1 MKCKMIA
8 FLIFFSLLSP
18 LVVQINSNSNLND
31 ISSNYTGNSSS
42 NDCYTGVDAADNNMS
57 FPPTWIANG
66 SNLSTVGG
74 TCSGTLNGTND
85 LMDKY
90 RIYIPSGK
98 YLDLSFESSEIIYVE
113 THYCTN
119 QTGNCPNNAALYGF
133 SWAGYPNYSEGKYI
147 EIESGTNYDS
157 GYNCSNTALDSISTG
172 YSIKNGEWIVIIVE
186 AGLFSTP
193 AYEFS
198 YNLTFTYHNL
208 SELPPHPIQNDY
220 GSGQDAGM
228 IGMDEYELE
237 INLSTT
243 TTYNLSGWSHGYLDI
258 WDVISFN
265 LPVNYG
271 FDAILTLESL
281 HDDYEYW
288 DDCEADGGTN
298 ELILMSIHHSER
310 EILRVDQWTN
320 TTPIFQFNESASA
333 GYSQAT
339 YDGIPCPTISGT
351 WPSPWCDN
359 DVRLLPGN
367 EVKISLRQFYH
378 KDINGT
384 PYNLLIDIFSIDD
397 DGDGWD
403 NFLEADCGSNSTD
416 NNSVPEDLDN
426 DGLCNALD
434 DDDDGD
440 GYLDENDNFPND
452 ATDWEDSDGDGVGD
466 NSDSFPQDPYE
477 TTDYDN
483 DGIGDNGDEDD
494 DGDGWTDYE
503 ENQCYSNQYDSN
515 STPNDIDNDG
525 VCDDMDSDSDG
536 DGYSNA
542 DEINNCGENNDHLDD
557 ADHPTDTDGDML
569 CDAVDTDDDND
580 GWSDLYEQ
588 NCLSNQSNFND
599 IPLDTDSDGIC
610 DEQDLDDD
618 NDGYH
623 DGIDDLPMNSSEWY
637 DTDADGIGN
646 NADDD
651 DDGDGWPDTTEMACG
666 GFDPLDSISIPSDN
680 DDDGICDVMDLDDD
694 NDSFLDYDDEF
705 PFNPTEWVDN
715 DGDGMGDNIDPDDDN
730 DLVPDI
736 YDDLPYDS
744 SDSVDTDQDG
754 IGNNLDDDDDGDGW
768 TDSDETECGSNS
780 LDSSSEPNDVDGDYI
795 CNLMDEDDDGDGYLD
810 SVDLFPLDS
819 KEWLDFD
826 GDGLGDNSDG
836 DDDNDG
842 LSDETELIIS
852 SDPKDEDTD
861 DDGVIDSLDIF
872 PIDSTEWK
880 DSDGDGIGDNSD
892 STPEVEIE
900 DAGGLPG
907 FSIISGMLALVLGAT
922 RNQIRR
928 N

>member
-1 MKCKMIA
+1 MKCRYLA
-8 FLIFFSLLSP
+8 LLICLSLLLS
-18 LVVQINSNSNLND
+18 LIYQINPEPSLNE
-31 ISSNYTGNSSS
+31 SSRNNTGTSGS
-42 NDCYTGVDAADNNMS
+42 NDCYTGVDAADDRLN
-57 FPPTWIANG
+57 
-66 SNLSTVGG
+66 SNSTLLSNSPIISNTSW
-74 TCSGTLNGTND
+74 TCSGTLNYSND
-85 LMDKY
+85 ISDNFILQLPADKY
-90 RIYIPSGK
+90 
-98 YLDLSFESSEIIYVE
+98 LNLSFESPNNTAETEWNVE
-113 THYCTN
+113 LALCTN
-119 QTGNCPNNAALYGF
+119 LTGNCESDNVQIYTSNENF
-133 SWAGYPNYSEGKYI
+133 STYSEGVMYGIAK
-147 EIESGTNYDS
+147 SPDFSNNVNSPLTT
-157 GYNCSNTALDSISTG
+157 GYNAVGFDLVTISVSLPFWSSIQSL
-172 YSIKNGEWIVIIVE
+172 V
-186 AGLFSTP
+186 
-193 AYEFS
+193 
-198 YNLTFTYHNL
+198 YNLTFSYHNL
-208 SELPPHPIQNDY
+208 SELPQQNDFQT
-220 GSGQDAGM
+220 GQDSGM
-228 IGMDEYELE
+228 SSIPNSYELD
-237 INLSTT
+237 INLSTSSI
-243 TTYNLSGWSHGYLDI
+243 YDVYGWSHAELDI
-258 WDVISFN
+258 WDIISFN
-265 LPVNYG
+265 LPMNYG
-271 FDAILTLESL
+271 FSASLTLNSSN
-281 HDDYEYW
+281 YYY
-288 DDCEADGGTN
+288 ADGC
-298 ELILMSIHHSER
+298 
-310 EILRVDQWTN
+310 EILGGTGEFVILYIGNNERTLDVASPYN
-320 TTPIFQFNESASA
+320 GPSNYQFNN
-333 GYSQAT
+333 AT
-339 YDGIPCPTISGT
+339 EIVDLSGEKVNILIQNYL
-351 WPSPWCDN
+351 CDT
-359 DVRLLPGN
+359 
-367 EVKISLRQFYH
+367 
-378 KDINGT
+378 NGT
-384 PYNLLIDIFSIDD
+384 FYALTLTIFSIDD
-397 DGDGWD
+397 DGDGWN
-403 NFLEADCGSNSTD
+403 NFLEDDCGTNSTD
-416 NNSVPEDLDN
+416 NNSIPEDLDN
-426 DGLCNALD
+426 DGLCNTMD
-434 DDDDGD
+434 DDDDND
-440 GYLDENDNFPND
+440 GYNDTNDSFPLDSTEWFD
-452 ATDWEDSDGDGVGD
+452 TDSDGIGD
-466 NSDSFPQDPYE
+466 NSDSFPQDPNE
-477 TTDYDN
+477 STDFDN

-525 VCDDMDSDSDG
+525 VCDDMDSDIDG

-557 ADHPTDTDGDML
+557 ADQPTDTDGDML
-569 CDAVDTDDDND
+569 CDGVDTDDDND
-580 GWSDLYEQ
+580 GFSDSYEQ
-588 NCLSNQSNFND
+588 NCLTNQSNYND
-599 IPLDTDSDGIC
+599 IPVDTDLDGLC
-610 DEQDLDDD
+610 DGQDLDDD

-623 DGIDDLPMNSSEWY
+623 DAIDDLPMNSSEWY

-705 PFNPTEWVDN
+705 PFNPTEWADN

-810 SVDLFPLDS
+810 TVDLFPLDS

-892 STPEVEIE
+892 STPEGEIE

-907 FSIISGMLALVLGAT
+907 FGIISGILALVLGAT

>member
-1 MKCKMIA
+1 MKCKVLA
-8 FLIFFSLLSP
+8 LLIFTSLFLS
-18 LVVQINSNSNLND
+18 LVYQVNPNPRLND
-31 ISSNYTGNSSS
+31 SSINYTGSSSS
-42 NDCYTGVDAADNNMS
+42 NDCYTGVDAADDRLN
-57 FPPTWIANG
+57 
-66 SNLSTVGG
+66 SNSTLISNSSLTSYTGG
-74 TCSGTLNGTND
+74 TCSGTLNSSYDNSD
-85 LMDKY
+85 NFVLQM
-90 RIYIPSGK
+90 PAGK
-98 YLDLSFESSEIIYVE
+98 YLNLSFETSNDTAMDVE
-113 THYCTN
+113 LALCTN
-119 QTGNCPNNAALYGF
+119 LTGNCESDYFHQSVYFF
-133 SWAGYPNYSEGKYI
+133 SENFSTYSQGVMYRI
-147 EIESGTNYDS
+147 AESPDS
-157 GYNCSNTALDSISTG
+157 TGNKVSPLTTGYNAIDFDLVTITLSSIHSL
-172 YSIKNGEWIVIIVE
+172 V
-186 AGLFSTP
+186 
-193 AYEFS
+193 
-198 YNLTFTYHNL
+198 YNLTLSYHNL
-208 SELPPHPIQNDY
+208 SELPQQNDFQT
-220 GSGQDAGM
+220 GQDSGM
-228 IGMDEYELE
+228 SSIPNSYELD
-237 INLSTT
+237 INLSSSSI
-243 TTYNLSGWSHGYLDI
+243 YGIEGWSHRILDK
-258 WDVISFN
+258 WDVINFN
-265 LPVNYG
+265 LPINYG
-271 FDAILTLESL
+271 FNASLTLNSNS
-281 HDDYEYW
+281 YYY
-288 DDCEADGGTN
+288 ADGCELFGGNGEWVTMYVGNN
-298 ELILMSIHHSER
+298 ERSLVQVVEY
-310 EILRVDQWTN
+310 N
-320 TTPIFQFNESASA
+320 GPPNFQFNNEAYYNN
-333 GYSQAT
+333 GQAT
-339 YDGIPCPTISGT
+339 GITG
-351 WPSPWCDN
+351 
-359 DVRLLPGN
+359 LPGDQVN
-367 EVKISLRQFYH
+367 ILLKNFMC
-378 KDINGT
+378 DTNGT
-384 PYNLLIDIFSIDD
+384 FYTLTLTFFSIDD

-403 NFLEADCGSNSTD
+403 NFLEADCGTNSTD

-440 GYLDENDNFPND
+440 GYLDENDIFPND
-452 ATDWEDSDGDGVGD
+452 SADWEDSDGDGVGD
-466 NSDSFPQDPYE
+466 NSDSFPQDPNE
-477 TTDYDN
+477 STDFDN

-515 STPNDIDNDG
+515 SIPNDIDNDG
-525 VCDDMDSDSDG
+525 VCDDMDSDIDG

-557 ADHPTDTDGDML
+557 ADHPTDTDGDMM
-569 CDAVDTDDDND
+569 CDGVDTDDDND
-580 GWSDLYEQ
+580 GFSDSYEQ
-588 NCLSNQSNFND
+588 NCLTNQSNYND
-599 IPLDTDSDGIC
+599 VPVDTDLDGLC
-610 DEQDLDDD
+610 DGQDLDDD

-651 DDGDGWPDTTEMACG
+651 DDGDGWADTTEMACG

-754 IGNNLDDDDDGDGW
+754 VGNNLDDDDDGDGW

-810 SVDLFPLDS
+810 AVDLFPLDS

-826 GDGLGDNSDG
+826 LDGLGDNSDG

-892 STPEVEIE
+892 STPGGEIE

-907 FSIISGMLALVLGAT
+907 FGIFSGILALVLGAT
-922 RNQIRR
+922 RNKIRR
-928 N
+928 I